1 MADSSPGSWSR
12 SERTSCGPWV
22 SAGERMMEILLFMA
36 ALALAMIGPYYK
48 RRRATMSAAV
58 NTPTPVNLDTD
69 GNTAGGVQVP
79 ANATR
84 ISQIIVSLSASIV
97 AVASSGVSVA
107 LKLTGDGLADGQQE
121 IDVGG
126 VREDTTSTGGFK
138 AIPPNV
144 IDTNINVVAGN
155 TVNIAYVMGGVDP
168 GSPEIGVT
176 LVFE

>member
-1 MADSSPGSWSR
+1 MP
-12 SERTSCGPWV
+12 TYN
-22 SAGERMMEILLFMA
+22 LT
-36 ALALAMIGPYYK
+36 
-48 RRRATMSAAV
+48 RRATLSQAV
-58 NTPTPVNLDTD
+58 NVVSPVNLDIE

-79 ANATR
+79 SNV
-84 ISQIIVSLSASIV
+84 SKLVQILVSVGASIV
-97 AVASSGVSVA
+97 AVGSAGVAIA
-107 LKLTGDGLADGQQE
+107 LRLTGNGLKDGQQD
-121 IDVGG
+121 ITVGA

-138 AIPPNV
+138 GIPPNV